1 MEKSASESRQ
11 RMKDITPKPVE
22 AADKSYGV
30 ICCKQY
36 EVFSA

>member
-11 RMKDITPKPVE
+11 RMKDMTPKPVE

-30 ICCKQY
+30 ICFNVQDKII
-36 EVFSA
+36 A